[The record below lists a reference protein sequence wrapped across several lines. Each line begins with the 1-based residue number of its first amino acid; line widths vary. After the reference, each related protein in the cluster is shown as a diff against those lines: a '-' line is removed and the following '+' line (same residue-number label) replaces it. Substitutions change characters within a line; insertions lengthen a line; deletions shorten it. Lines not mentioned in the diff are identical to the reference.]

1 MEHNSKKKI
10 DRAREMLIDKPGFFK
25 CPVCS
30 KPMLVRT
37 NGSLSCDNGHS
48 FDFSKKGTLNLMTSA
63 TKTLYGKE
71 LFIARHQVN
80 LAGLYVPL
88 VKELAAIIKSHP
100 GNIKNILDAG
110 CGEGSYLYNLHN
122 LTDFQSDLFLVG
134 VDISKDSIRIA
145 ASNSA
150 DIIWCVADLAKLPFA
165 DQAFDMVLNILS
177 PANYAEFKR
186 MLNGQGIVVKV
197 VPGREYLKELRE
209 ILYREK
215 SASDYSNQEV
225 IRLFVNNMELIDKRH
240 INFTFPVDDGLWPDL
255 IKMTPLV
262 WGSGEK
268 RRLEILNY
276 RIPDVT
282 IDLVLLIGRKQT

>member
-1 MEHNSKKKI
+1 
-10 DRAREMLIDKPGFFK
+10 MLIDKPGFFK

-145 ASNSA
+145 
-150 DIIWCVADLAKLPFA
+150 
-165 DQAFDMVLNILS
+165 
-177 PANYAEFKR
+177 E
-186 MLNGQGIVVKV
+186 
-197 VPGREYLKELRE
+197 
-209 ILYREK
+209 
-215 SASDYSNQEV
+215 
-225 IRLFVNNMELIDKRH
+225 
-240 INFTFPVDDGLWPDL
+240 
-255 IKMTPLV
+255 
-262 WGSGEK
+262 
-268 RRLEILNY
+268 
-276 RIPDVT
+276 
-282 IDLVLLIGRKQT
+282 IGRASCRERV

>member
-1 MEHNSKKKI
+1 MEHNNKKKI
-10 DRAREMLIDKPGFFK
+10 DRAREMLIDKPGFFN

-63 TKTLYGKE
+63 TKTVYDKA
-71 LFIARHQVN
+71 LFIARHQAN
-80 LAGLYVPL
+80 LSGLYAPL
-88 VKELAAIIKSHP
+88 VKELAAITKSHP
-100 GNIKNILDAG
+100 GNIKKILDAG
-110 CGEGSYLYNLHN
+110 CGEGSHLYNLYNITYSHP
-122 LTDFQSDLFLVG
+122 DLFLVG

-177 PANYAEFKR
+177 PANYGEFKR
-186 MLNGQGIVVKV
+186 ILNDQGILVKV
-197 VPGREYLKELRE
+197 VPGDEYLKELRE
-209 ILYREK
+209 ILYRGK
-215 SASDYSNQEV
+215 AASDYSNQEV

-240 INFTFPVDDGLWPDL
+240 INYTFPVDNGLWPDL

-262 WGSGEK
+262 WGSDEK
-268 RRLEILNY
+268 RRLEILNH

-282 IDLVLLIGRKQT
+282 VDLILLIGRKQT